1 MKKTLPDAL
10 PLGAEA
16 PDFALPDA
24 TSGKV
29 VQLAACRGP
38 AGLLLLFLCNRCPL
52 VRLIRRELAMLCR
65 EYGARGIGAVAIN
78 ANSGTRP
85 EESRAATSAVAADW
99 ELPFC
104 YLYDAGRHTAR
115 AYGAVCTPDIF
126 LFDASGRLFYHG
138 AFDEARP
145 NRRIPVSGRFLR
157 EALEALLAG
166 SPPPPDQK
174 PSVGCPI
181 KWQAENGTSGS

>member
-1 MKKTLPDAL
+1 MKKSLPDAI
-10 PLGAEA
+10 PLGAKA

-29 VQLAACRGP
+29 VRLAACRGP
-38 AGLLLLFLCNRCPL
+38 AGLLLLFLCNCCPL

-85 EESRAATSAVAADW
+85 EESRTATSAVAADW

-104 YLYDAGRHTAR
+104 
-115 AYGAVCTPDIF
+115 
-126 LFDASGRLFYHG
+126 
-138 AFDEARP
+138 
-145 NRRIPVSGRFLR
+145 
-157 EALEALLAG
+157 
-166 SPPPPDQK
+166 
-174 PSVGCPI
+174 
-181 KWQAENGTSGS
+181 

>member
-16 PDFALPDA
+16 PDFVLPDT

-29 VQLAACRGP
+29 VRLAACRGP

-78 ANSGTRP
+78 ANPVRGPRK
-85 EESRAATSAVAADW
+85 
-99 ELPFC
+99 
-104 YLYDAGRHTAR
+104 AG
-115 AYGAVCTPDIF
+115 
-126 LFDASGRLFYHG
+126 
-138 AFDEARP
+138 
-145 NRRIPVSGRFLR
+145 
-157 EALEALLAG
+157 
-166 SPPPPDQK
+166 PPP
-174 PSVGCPI
+174 
-181 KWQAENGTSGS
+181 AR